1 VKRHHQLPFGAEY
14 LGDGQTRF
22 ALWAPTV
29 EKVELLLEDD
39 ALPMERDEDG
49 TFALMT
55 TEAPPGARYRYRV
68 DGEEEVPDPASRHQ
82 PEDVHGPSVVVDPEA
97 CEWGDGDWKGRPW
110 EETVL
115 YELHVGAFTP
125 EGTFAAAG
133 EKLDYLAD
141 LGVTAIE
148 LMPLAGFPG
157 GATGATTAC
166 CLTPPTPP
174 TGRRRI

>member
-1 VKRHHQLPFGAEY
+1 
-14 LGDGQTRF
+14 
-22 ALWAPTV
+22 
-29 EKVELLLEDD
+29 
-39 ALPMERDEDG
+39 
-49 TFALMT
+49 
-55 TEAPPGARYRYRV
+55 
-68 DGEEEVPDPASRHQ
+68 
-82 PEDVHGPSVVVDPEA
+82 VDPEA

-166 CLTPPTPP
+166 CLTPPTTP